1 MRYRPRSS
9 VTTIF
14 ANLVGR
20 SVVSAITQT
29 PASGPFGPLT
39 TPPRSLSPTVTPA
52 GAVCC
57 AASRAGKTV
66 CNRAA
71 PIAATLKHR
80 LAFGLI
86 DALLARLGVT
96 APAGD
101 LRSGSRADE
110 SNAVERSRAY
120 PCAVHRRPQ
129 RRRAR
134 REPPDRFFGPAS
146 AGALAVQ
153 WVSYGRSAA
162 R

>member
-1 MRYRPRSS
+1 MTKRPSSS

-57 AASRAGKTV
+57 AASCAGERDS
-66 CNRAA
+66 NSAA
-71 PIAATLKHR
+71 PIAATLECR

-86 DALLARLGVT
+86 DALLVCLSVT

-101 LRSGSRADE
+101 VRSGSRADE
-110 SNAVERSRAY
+110 SNADERSRAY
-120 PCAVHRRPQ
+120 PCTVYRRPQ

-146 AGALAVQ
+146 ARASAVP
-153 WVSYGRSAA
+153 WVSYGCSEA